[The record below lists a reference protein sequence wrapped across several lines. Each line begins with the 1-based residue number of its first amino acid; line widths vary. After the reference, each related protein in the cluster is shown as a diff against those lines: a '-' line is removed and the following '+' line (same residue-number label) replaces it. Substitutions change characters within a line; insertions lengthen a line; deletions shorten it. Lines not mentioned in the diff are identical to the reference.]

1 MAHLPSVYLG
11 VDIGT
16 ISVKLALV
24 VAADNE
30 AAWLHVAERQGF
42 QRLPGASSP
51 LILLS
56 PIRPTFG
63 ELAQAARELRH
74 LVESFLPPAAVK
86 GVALTGLGARLVA
99 GEWGAA
105 ALNDFRAVAEG
116 VTALYPD
123 VRTIL
128 EMGGDSSRYVAVER
142 APDDLVTI
150 VDYAQNGDCAAGT
163 GSFIDQQA
171 RRLLYR
177 VEEIGS
183 LVATARRAA
192 TIAGRCS
199 VFAKSDMIHAQQ
211 RGFQPPEVLKGL
223 CQAVARN
230 FKGTIVHGRPLRAR
244 VAFVGGV
251 ALNQGVVQAL
261 QEVLELDD
269 NSFFVPPFA
278 PCYAAIGC
286 ALAAMRA
293 RSHGAYQTPA
303 LLPGADAA
311 PASTSR
317 RLSRQAFHSMRHLA
331 ATAPPADT
339 QPVDAFL
346 GLDIGSVSTNLA
358 LIDAQGTLLM
368 DIYTKTNARPIE
380 VVSECLAKVAATVG
394 QRVRIRGLGTTG
406 SGRELIGELLAA
418 DIITDEITAHTTGAN
433 FVAARFAL
441 PAPDTIFEIGG
452 QDSKFISIRDGVVVD
467 FAMNEAC
474 AAGTGSFLEEQAER
488 LGISI
493 VDQFAELAFA
503 ADHPLRLGERCTV
516 FMEKDV
522 AAYLRRGVAKA
533 DIAAGLAY
541 AVAHNYLNRVVRNR
555 RIGEV
560 IFFQGGTAYN
570 DAVAAALAQLVGKTV
585 IVPPFN
591 GVIGAIGAALLA
603 RDKVQTTGT
612 ATRFRGLDFQPTAL
626 RVRHFTCK
634 GCGNYCQMQEYRIA
648 GEKSYWGDKCSE
660 RYRKRGR
667 AEREPELPDLFALR
681 QTLLLEEAATTDGG
695 GPKVGI
701 PLAMYMHE
709 QLPFW
714 STYFNQLGA
723 EVTLSPAT
731 TRPLAER
738 GEQLAVAEPCFPI
751 MVAHGH
757 VAALFDMGV
766 HLVFLPT
773 VINAPATPDSP
784 ECYLCPWGQ
793 TLPLV
798 VVNAPAFESAQAR
811 ILRPVIRFKDGA
823 EAVKKALRAT
833 ARRLGCTARHSDQA
847 VEAAYRAQ
855 ASFQRRYRE
864 TTMPLIER
872 HLRKGAK
879 AILLLGRPYNLHD
892 PALNLAV
899 ASKLRTLYGVD
910 VLPMDALDLEG
921 ISIADIHPNM
931 FWNYGQKILRAA
943 RFASGYANLHVI
955 YLTNFKCGPDS
966 YIKHYVGKALG
977 KPCLVLQFDGHSNDA
992 GMLTRCEAFLDS
1004 IGFLRQWRRDKRTES
1019 RHAPWQAVTPN
1030 P

>member
-1 MAHLPSVYLG
+1 MAHLPAVYLG

-16 ISVKLALV
+16 TCVKVALAM
-24 VAADNE
+24 AGDDE
-30 AAWLHVAERQGF
+30 AAWLDLAERHGF
-42 QRLPGASSP
+42 RRLPCASSP
-51 LILLS
+51 LIVIS
-56 PIRPTFG
+56 PVRSTYG
-63 ELAQAARELRH
+63 ELARAARELRQ
-74 LVESFLPPAAVK
+74 LVESFLPPAAIK

-99 GEWGAA
+99 GEWQAA
-105 ALNDFRAVAEG
+105 TLNEFRAVAEG

-128 EMGGDSSRYVAVER
+128 EMGGDSSRYLAVEYT
-142 APDDLVTI
+142 PGTPLTI

-211 RGFQPPEVLKGL
+211 RGFQPPEVFKGL

-269 NSFFVPPFA
+269 DAFFVPPFA

-293 RSHGAYQTPA
+293 SSNRAHQGPTPLSGVNA
-303 LLPGADAA
+303 VL
-311 PASTSR
+311 ASSSP
-317 RLSRQAFHSMRHLA
+317 RLRRQAFRSMRHLA
-331 ATAPPADT
+331 ATAPPLDT

-358 LIDAQGTLLM
+358 LIDTQGTLLM

-380 VVSECLAKVAATVG
+380 VVGQCLAKVAALIG
-394 QRVRIRGLGTTG
+394 ERVRIRGLGTTG
-406 SGRELIGELLAA
+406 SGRELVGELLAA
-418 DIITDEITAHTTGAN
+418 DTITDEITAHTVGAN
-433 FVAARFAL
+433 FIAVRFGL

-555 RIGEV
+555 RIGQV

-570 DAVAAALAQLVGKTV
+570 DAVAAALAQLVGKTI

-603 RDKVQTTGT
+603 RDQVQTTGA
-612 ATRFRGLDFQPTAL
+612 ATRFRGLDFKPTAL
-626 RVRHFTCK
+626 RVRHFTCQ
-634 GCGNYCQMQEYRIA
+634 GCANYCQMQEYRIA
-648 GEKSYWGDKCSE
+648 GEKSYWGDKCTE

-681 QTLLLEEAATTDGG
+681 QRLLLEEAATTDGG

-701 PLAMYMHE
+701 PLAMYMYE

-714 STYFNQLGA
+714 HAYFRQLGA
-723 EVTLSPAT
+723 DVTLSPAT

-757 VAALFDMGV
+757 VAALFDVGV
-766 HLVFLPT
+766 DLVFLPT
-773 VINAPATPDSP
+773 IINAPATPDSP
-784 ECYLCPWGQ
+784 ECYFCPWGQ

-798 VVNAPAFESAQAR
+798 VANAPAFQSAQDR
-811 ILRPVIRFKDGA
+811 ILRPVIRFKDGP

-833 ARRLGCTARHSDQA
+833 ARHLGCTARLSDQA

-855 ASFQRRYRE
+855 ASFQRRYLR
-864 TTMPLIER
+864 TTVPLIQP

-892 PALNLAV
+892 PALNLGV
-899 ASKLRTLYGVD
+899 ASKLRTLYGAD

-921 ISIADIHPNM
+921 ISIATIPPNM

-943 RFASGYANLHVI
+943 RLASGHTNLHVI

-977 KPCLVLQFDGHSNDA
+977 RPYLVLQFDGHSNDA

-1004 IGFLRQWRRDKRTES
+1004 IGFLRQWRKDKPTQS
-1019 RHAPWQAVTPN
+1019 RHALWQVVTPG